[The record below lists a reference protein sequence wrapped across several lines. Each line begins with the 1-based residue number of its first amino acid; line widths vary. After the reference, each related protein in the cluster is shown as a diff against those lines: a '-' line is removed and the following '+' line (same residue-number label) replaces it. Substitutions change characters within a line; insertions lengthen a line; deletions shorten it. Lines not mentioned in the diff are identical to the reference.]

1 MTRFAILGM
10 AAALAASS
18 ALAPALALAQGDG
31 RKVVSDRFTPFDK
44 AAESDGWASISPQPI
59 FASVAVNKP
68 EGSPMTL
75 QAGSYRVVVLC
86 NCNAM
91 EVTLMR
97 PDNSTVPPE
106 RSDDHGAMYSL
117 DVPAPGVYL
126 TGIDMDDCAKAACE
140 VAVKV
145 YRKKDG

>member
-1 MTRFAILGM
+1 MTRFVLLGV

-18 ALAPALALAQGDG
+18 ALAPALAVAQDA
-31 RKVVSDRFTPFDK
+31 RKVVSDRFTPFDR
-44 AAESDGWASISPQPI
+44 AARSDGWESISPQPI

-68 EGSPMTL
+68 QGSPMTL
-75 QAGSYRVVVLC
+75 QPGSYRVVVLC
-86 NCNAM
+86 NCSMM
-91 EVTLMR
+91 EVTLLR
-97 PDNSTVPPE
+97 PDNSPVPPE

-117 DVPAPGVYL
+117 DVPVAGAYL